1 MKLVA
6 RIRLTFTRKKI
17 LADHKKLMKLKTDQ
31 EFKNMTQEEII
42 SALDEINEFCY
53 ATSKEKSTE
62 NLQIDGMS

>member
-1 MKLVA
+1 
-6 RIRLTFTRKKI
+6 
-17 LADHKKLMKLKTDQ
+17 MKLKTDQ

-62 NLQIDGMS
+62 NLQVDGMSWLLYNCWS